1 MSYLWDLCIHT
12 NFYPAAR
19 YLCPERIS
27 LEIKFLLMLPNV
39 SVKTF
44 WIQFRVVLYDE
55 SENNFGNP
63 YNSFYK
69 FV

>member
-1 MSYLWDLCIHT
+1 
-12 NFYPAAR
+12 
-19 YLCPERIS
+19 
-27 LEIKFLLMLPNV
+27 MLPNV